1 MSNLETFESKKRQ
14 LSAKKDQRI
23 KMFNRSPIRTRQGNL
38 VENTKTMVVGDNN
51 NAAREMKTAQA

>member
-1 MSNLETFESKKRQ
+1 
-14 LSAKKDQRI
+14 
-23 KMFNRSPIRTRQGNL
+23 MFNRSPIRTRQGNL